1 MAEEELSPF
10 QQAVK
15 LTDHERRIKD
25 MEDDMKTLKPIVY
38 DTSNSVK
45 QIEKSVG
52 KMEANSDK
60 MRGYILAAV
69 VTGVIGIVFVAIKSL
84 FGI

>member
-10 QQAVK
+10 QQAVR
-15 LTDHERRIKD
+15 LTDHERRITE
-25 MEDDMKTLKPIVY
+25 MEVDMKTIKPIVY
-38 DTSNSVK
+38 DTSNNVK
-45 QIEKSVG
+45 QIAKSVE

-69 VTGVIGIVFVAIKSL
+69 VTGVIGIVFIAIKSL
-84 FGI
+84 LGI